1 MTSPLPMDSE
11 DDWRAI
17 FEHWPADLPR
27 QGILT
32 TALDSFGF
40 NDFLI
45 SRGLLLLERDR
56 PDAIGA
62 RKVMIAYRSIL
73 ALKLTDPGPISRYQS
88 LGFGS
93 AS

>member
-1 MTSPLPMDSE
+1 MAGLQPTDNE
-11 DDWRAI
+11 EDWRAI

-32 TALDSFGF
+32 TSQDSFGF
-40 NDFLI
+40 SDFLL
-45 SRGLLLLERDR
+45 SRGILLVERDR
-56 PDAIGA
+56 PDAVGA
-62 RKVMIAYRSIL
+62 RKVMLAYRSIL

-93 AS
+93 GS